1 MTKKKI
7 QTEPLAVEAPIEE
20 PQNEVKE
27 DSTEEEHVEKPVEE
41 VKSDTGRKTKSTT
54 KSITCPNCK
63 KTMLE
68 KTFKYYHSLKCHPEP
83 TNTKQ
88 TEVKQAPPLQQSA
101 ETEARH
107 IVEFGFGQRMQARK
121 DKYTNLFS
129 NAI

>member
-7 QTEPLAVEAPIEE
+7 QTEPLVAEE
-20 PQNEVKE
+20 PSDLPPNEVKE

-41 VKSDTGRKTKSTT
+41 TKLGTSRKT

-83 TNTKQ
+83 TNTKP
-88 TEVKQAPPLQQSA
+88 TEVKQPLPLQQSA